1 VTPSPEVGADEATA
15 LPRTIHGRYR
25 ALEEIGRG
33 AMGRVYRVLDGT
45 TGQTLALKS
54 LHVPAGSGLRRQRA
68 ELWFRRE
75 FHVVAGLRHPCIVLV
90 HDYGIDHGVPYYTM
104 ELLDGQDLRDIGEVG
119 LEDGVRILRDVAS
132 ALAFLH
138 ARRLVHRDVKPR
150 NVRCTS
156 VGRAKLID
164 FGILAA
170 MGTLGDVAGTPT
182 SLAPESLRGLPLD
195 GRADLYSLGTLAYW
209 MLTGR
214 YPYIADSVDRLEQA
228 WRAAPPP
235 LRELRPA
242 LPVGLEELV
251 MALVSID
258 ADRRPGSAAEVIDRL
273 DAITGTTPPPEVD
286 VAQGWLRSAALV
298 GRERELASLREI
310 LDHAVAGKGGAALI
324 EAAAGQG
331 KSRLLRETA
340 WHAQLAGM
348 LVLRA
353 RPDADTG
360 EPYAVVRSIARQF
373 AAVDPSEAE
382 RIGAAHESLLGRIL
396 PPGGGSSDS
405 WPWAPNA
412 GDPAEHRLRQQ
423 RELQAYLL
431 DVARA
436 RPTAILVD
444 DLHLCD
450 EASAAT
456 LAALAHASGRHRL
469 AIVAAVRTDAA
480 PIARDA
486 IATFGEAS
494 TRVKLAGLDAIG
506 VRFLVD
512 AVFGELSGGDRLAT
526 WLHQRAGGHATHTM
540 ELIRWLVD
548 RGVVRYAEGI
558 WVAGDLLAEADPPGM
573 VEALAQRAAALSTDA
588 RAIAELIAIV
598 GGRVP
603 LEWCVPAGEGD
614 REPAVFAAVDELVF
628 AQVLVGDDRGLAF
641 AHDGIRD
648 TIGRGIDERR
658 ARDLHLEAAR
668 LLDEDGAERP
678 DLEVRIG
685 RHWLGAGEED
695 RAAALLERAGRRL
708 YEAHSFHDAIGPLE
722 AALQVL
728 RSKPAMRLRC
738 IDLQQMLM
746 RAGVLC
752 DRDVVLRHADVTL
765 DALEEDCGLP
775 LARKLAPVL
784 GGRIGLACGLA
795 WAWFRWLR
803 NRRERERPIRALVR
817 MLAVTNYAA
826 SVHSLGFARA
836 EVHALLRRIAPLRAM
851 HGLIPRGAYLLIENF
866 LFISEGRWR
875 ALERNVRE
883 IDDIFR
889 RDHTTPLAE
898 LDRRLATGAAH
909 YMQGSGRALE
919 QDPTYRESIAK
930 LDEIGLQFFSV
941 AAGVAHVV
949 FHRLRGEETLVRE
962 HEARTDV
969 GLVQLGNAWVFSAQL
984 VWMTPMALGM
994 TGDVLG
1000 LKRAVDD
1007 LERRAVD
1014 IPGLDPW
1021 LQLARGEY
1029 ARARRD
1035 APAAIAIFRALL
1047 ARLSADELLLVGSTT
1062 AGLVDA
1068 LFEDDQHGE
1077 AIAVARRWIDAVSA
1091 ERSRS
1096 IAIRIDCARG
1106 RALAASGRGSEASA
1120 VLLRTLGEAESTGS
1134 PLLCGIVHEALALLA
1149 RAQGDVDAERSHA
1162 DQAALVFA
1170 TTRNPVLI
1178 ARGRPLGTREP
1189 GDGTRDRVASE
1200 ATVQLF
1206 DDTMGTGESDHA

>member
-1 VTPSPEVGADEATA
+1 MTPSAEESGAAISA
-15 LPRTIHGRYR
+15 AGRTIHGRYR
-25 ALEEIGRG
+25 VEAEIGRG
-33 AMGRVYRVLDGT
+33 AMGRVYRVHDAT
-45 TGQTLALKS
+45 TGRTLALKS

-90 HDYGIDHGVPYYTM
+90 HDYGIDHDVPYYTM
-104 ELLDGQDLRDIGEVG
+104 ELLDGQDLRDLGEVD

-132 ALAFLH
+132 GLAFLH

-156 VGRAKLID
+156 AGRAKLID

-182 SLAPESLRGLPLD
+182 SLPPEALRGLPLD
-195 GRADLYSLGTLAYW
+195 GRADLYALGTLAYW
-209 MLTGR
+209 MFTGR
-214 YPYIADSVDRLEQA
+214 YPYIAESVDRLEQA
-228 WRAAPPP
+228 WRIAPPP
-235 LRELRPA
+235 LRELRPS
-242 LPVGLEELV
+242 LPAGLEELV
-251 MALVSID
+251 MALVSVD

-273 DAITGTTPPPEVD
+273 DAVSGTPPPAEVD
-286 VAQGWLRSAALV
+286 IAQGWLRSAALV
-298 GRERELASLREI
+298 GRDREI
-310 LDHAVAGKGGAALI
+310 TALRGVLEGATAGKGGAASI

-331 KSRLLRETA
+331 KSRLLREVA
-340 WHAQLAGM
+340 WLAQTGGM

-353 RPDADTG
+353 QGDSQTG

-373 AAVDPSEAE
+373 ATVDPAEAE

-405 WPWAPNA
+405 WPWAPHD

-456 LAALAHASGRHRL
+456 LAALAHASPKHRL
-469 AIVAAVRTDAA
+469 AVIGAVRTDAPA
-480 PIARDA
+480 IGRDA
-486 IATFGEAS
+486 IATFAEAA
-494 TRVKLAGLDAIG
+494 TRLELTGLDAIG
-506 VRFLVD
+506 VRLLVD
-512 AVFGELSGGDRLAT
+512 AVFGELEGGDGLAT

-558 WVAGDLLAEADPPGM
+558 WVTGDLLAQDDPPGM
-573 VEALAQRAAALSTDA
+573 VEALAQRAAALSSAA
-588 RAIAELIAIV
+588 RGLAELIAII

-603 LEWCVPAGEGD
+603 IEWCVQATE
-614 REPAVFAAVDELVF
+614 ESAENAVFAAVDELVF

-648 TIGRGIDERR
+648 TILRGIDTDR
-658 ARDLHLEAAR
+658 ARRLHAEAAR
-668 LLDEDGAERP
+668 LLDADGVDRP

-685 RHWLGAGEED
+685 RHWLGAGEDD
-695 RAAALLERAGRRL
+695 RAALLLERAGRRL
-708 YEAHSFHDAIGPLE
+708 YEAHSFHDAIPPLE

-728 RSKPAMRLRC
+728 RRKPEMRLRC
-738 IDLQQMLM
+738 VDLQQMLM

-752 DRDVVLRHADVTL
+752 DRDVLLRHVDVTL
-765 DALEEDCGLP
+765 DAMEQDCGLP
-775 LARKLAPVL
+775 IARRLARFL
-784 GGRIGLACGLA
+784 GGRLALGIGLA
-795 WAWFRWLR
+795 WAWLRWIG
-803 NRRERERPIRALVR
+803 NRRVRERPIRALVR

-826 SVHSLGFARA
+826 SVHSLGFARE
-836 EVHALLRRIAPLRAM
+836 EVITLLRRIAPLQAM
-851 HGLIPRGAYLLIENF
+851 RGLVPRGAYLLIENF

-875 ALERNVRE
+875 ALERNVEE
-883 IDDIFR
+883 IDEIFR
-889 RDHTTPLAE
+889 RDHTTPLAD
-898 LDRRLATGAAH
+898 LDRRLAHGAAH
-909 YMQGSGRALE
+909 YMQASGRALD
-919 QDPTYRESIAK
+919 QDPTYRDSVAK
-930 LDEIGLQFFSV
+930 LDEIGLQFFAV
-941 AAGVAHVV
+941 AAGVAHAV
-949 FHRLRGEETLVRE
+949 FHRLRGEEVLVRE
-962 HEARTDV
+962 HQARTDV

-984 VWMTPMALGM
+984 VWMTPMALGA

-1007 LERRAVD
+1007 LERRVGD
-1014 IPGLDPW
+1014 VPGLEPW

-1047 ARLSADELLLVGSTT
+1047 TRLSPDELMLLGTTT
-1062 AGLVDA
+1062 AGLADA
-1068 LFEDDQHGE
+1068 LIDDAQYDE
-1077 AIAVARRWIDAVSA
+1077 AIAVTQRWVEVTTR

-1096 IAIRIDCARG
+1096 LAIRIECARG
-1106 RALAASGRGSEASA
+1106 RALAATGRGGEASA

-1134 PLLCGIVHEALALLA
+1134 PLLCGLVHEALAALA
-1149 RAQGDVDAERSHA
+1149 RVEGDADAERSHA

-1170 TTRNPVLI
+1170 TTRNPILLARVRPI
-1178 ARGRPLGTREP
+1178 AAREAT
-1189 GDGTRDRVASE
+1189 GGASERVASE

-1206 DDTMGTGESDHA
+1206 DDTMGTGESDHG